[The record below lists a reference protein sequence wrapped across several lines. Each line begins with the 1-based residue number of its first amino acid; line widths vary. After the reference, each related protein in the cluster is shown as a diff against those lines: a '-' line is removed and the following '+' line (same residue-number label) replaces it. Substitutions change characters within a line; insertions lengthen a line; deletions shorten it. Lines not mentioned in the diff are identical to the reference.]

1 MPLLMKGQKY
11 SDRYIKG
18 KLRFSFPV
26 LVEEK
31 RDEIRAH
38 FKLVHDADTGKP
50 VTCMVQSY
58 AEKPLYNL
66 EKQCEQMFSVM
77 LRHNLTELDC
87 GIEVNG
93 NFDDSYR
100 WVRTKKGIPKGL
112 ENAEVVVLLFD
123 LPDHEGREKCTYSY
137 RLGAMQGILEHAG
150 IPTFKRPEHWVAWD
164 EKDIDILYEDCR
176 RRGVE
181 GVMVKT
187 IDHLYSRTRSWSWF
201 KRKPDETH
209 DGRITGIVE
218 AICGKDQP
226 EIGLHVGDSLA
237 RAGAV
242 SVVLEDGSTASP
254 HGIPHALGRD
264 MFLHPEK
271 YIGQWCE
278 FSCMEVDR
286 QGGYR
291 HPIFKRLREDKA

>member
-1 MPLLMKGQKY
+1 MELMKGQKY
-11 SDRYIKG
+11 SDRFLKG
-18 KLRFSFPV
+18 ELRFSFPV
-26 LVEEK
+26 IVEEK

-38 FKLVHDADTGKP
+38 FKLVRDADTGNP

-58 AEKPLYNL
+58 ACKPLYNL
-66 EKQCEQMFSVM
+66 EKQCEQMFAVM
-77 LRHNLTELDC
+77 LRHGLDELDC

-112 ENAEVVVLLFD
+112 EDAEVVVLLFD
-123 LPDHEGREKCTYSY
+123 LPDYAGRLWATYDT
-137 RLGAMQGILEHAG
+137 RLHVMADIIWKAG
-150 IPTFKRPEHWVAWD
+150 LPLFKRPEHWIAHD
-164 EKDIDILYEDCR
+164 EQDIDHLYSNCR
-176 RRGVE
+176 RNGIE

-187 IDHLYSRTRSWSWF
+187 IDHLYSRSRSWAWF

-209 DGRITGIVE
+209 DGIITSLHE
-218 AICGKDQP
+218 ATCGKEQP
-226 EIGLHVGDSLA
+226 ELGLSVGDKLG
-237 RAGAV
+237 RTG
-242 SVVLEDGSTASP
+242 SVTVRLEDGSVASP
-254 HGIPHALGRD
+254 HGIPHYLGKD
-264 MFLHPEK
+264 MHEHPEK

-291 HPIFKRLREDKA
+291 HPIFKRLREAKQ

>member
-1 MPLLMKGQKY
+1 MAQLMKGQKW
-11 SDRYIKG
+11 SDRYLKE
-18 KLRFSFPV
+18 KLRFEFPV
-26 LVEEK
+26 IVEEK

-58 AEKPLYNL
+58 AGNPLYNL
-66 EKQCEQMFSVM
+66 EKQCEQMYAVM
-77 LRHNLTELDC
+77 LRHGLTELDC

-100 WVRTKKGIPKGL
+100 WVRTKKGIPNGL
-112 ENAEVVVLLFD
+112 EDAEVVVLLFD
-123 LPDHEGREKCTYSY
+123 VPESNLEYGL
-137 RLGAMQGILEHAG
+137 RLEYMLVIVGMSGLKGFVRPRHWVVQDEAG
-150 IPTFKRPEHWVAWD
+150 IDKVYIH
-164 EKDIDILYEDCR
+164 CR
-176 RRGVE
+176 SKAIE

-187 IDHLYSRTRSWSWF
+187 LNHLYSRTRSWSWF

-218 AICGKDQP
+218 AVCGTAQP
-226 EIGLHVGDSLA
+226 ERGLAVGDLLG
-237 RAGAV
+237 RAGSV
-242 SVVLEDGSTASP
+242 DVVLEDGSTASP

-264 MFLHPEK
+264 MLQNPEK

-291 HPIFKRLREDKA
+291 HPIFKRLREAKQ

>member
-1 MPLLMKGQKY
+1 MAELMKGQKW
-11 SDRYIKG
+11 SDRYLKG
-18 KLRFSFPV
+18 KLRFEFPTT
-26 LVEEK
+26 VEEK

-38 FKLVHDADTGKP
+38 FKLVICSDTHKP
-50 VTCMVQSY
+50 VTCKVQSY
-58 AEKPLYNL
+58 AGKPLYNL
-66 EKQCEQMFSVM
+66 EKQCEQMYAVM
-77 LRHNLTELDC
+77 LRHGLTELDC

-100 WVRTKKGIPKGL
+100 WVRTKKGVPKGL

-123 LPDHEGREKCTYSY
+123 LPNFEHTPHATYQY
-137 RLGAMQGILEHAG
+137 RLGVMQGIIERAG
-150 IPTFKRPEHWVAWD
+150 IPTFKRPLHWVAFD
-164 EKDIDILYEDCR
+164 EADIDAMYAQCR
-176 RRGVE
+176 RQGTE

-187 IDHLYSRTRSWSWF
+187 LTHLYERTRSWAWF

-218 AICGKDQP
+218 AVCGKDQP
-226 EIGLHVGDSLA
+226 ELGLHVGDRLA

-242 SVVLEDGSTASP
+242 TVELEDGSTASP

-264 MFLHPEK
+264 MFANPEK

-291 HPIFKRLREDKA
+291 HPIFKRLREEKA